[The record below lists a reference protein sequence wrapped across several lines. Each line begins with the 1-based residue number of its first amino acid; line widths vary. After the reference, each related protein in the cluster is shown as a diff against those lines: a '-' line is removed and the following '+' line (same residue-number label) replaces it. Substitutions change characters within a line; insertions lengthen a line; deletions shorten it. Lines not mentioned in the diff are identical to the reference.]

1 MKKITLLVF
10 AAMLTI
16 SAMADVKINV
26 TNFPDAKF
34 RSYLFSNSYGK
45 DGVLTDEEIA
55 RITTIVVSDMGIQS
69 MKGIEF
75 FPELKILSCNINDL
89 TSLDVSKN
97 MKLIKLFCDR
107 NKLKTLDVSK
117 NTVLEMLECGG
128 NLLTTLDLSKNPRLT
143 YLYCPN
149 NPLTSLD
156 LSKNPKLTYLY
167 CCQSQIKG
175 AAMDRLVGS
184 LPKVSYDGRMFVIL
198 HKDEGN
204 VMTTKQVAAAKAK
217 GWKPQYFDGKEWKVY
232 AGSESR

>member
-1 MKKITLLVF
+1 
-10 AAMLTI
+10 MLTI

-97 MKLIKLFCDR
+97 TKLIKLFCDR

-128 NLLTTLDLSKNPRLT
+128 NLLMTLDLSKNPRLT
-143 YLYCPN
+143 YLYCSQN
-149 NPLTSLD
+149 
-156 LSKNPKLTYLY
+156 
-167 CCQSQIKG
+167 QIKG
-175 AAMDRLVGS
+175 AAMDRPVGS
-184 LPKVSYDGRMFVIL
+184 LPKVSHDGRMFVIF

-217 GWKPQYFDGKEWKVY
+217 GWKPQHFDGKKWKTY
-232 AGSESR
+232 AGNASR

>member
-1 MKKITLLVF
+1 
-10 AAMLTI
+10 MLTI

-34 RSYLFSNSYGK
+34 RSYLLSNSYGK

-97 MKLIKLFCDR
+97 TKLIKLFCDR

-128 NLLTTLDLSKNPRLT
+128 NLLMTLDLSKNPRLT

-149 NPLTSLD
+149 NQLTSLD
-156 LSKNPKLTYLY
+156 LSKNPRLTYLY
-167 CCQSQIKG
+167 CSQNQIKG

-184 LPKVSYDGRMFVIL
+184 LPKVSHDGRMFVIF

-204 VMTTKQVAAAKAK
+204 VMTTMQVAAAKAK
-217 GWKPQYFDGKEWKVY
+217 GWKPQHFDGKKRKTY
-232 AGSESR
+232 AGNASR

>member
-1 MKKITLLVF
+1 MKRITLLVF
-10 AAMLTI
+10 AALLTI

-34 RSYLFSNSYGK
+34 RSYLLSNSYGK

-55 RITTIVVSDMGIQS
+55 RITTIVVSDVGIQS

-97 MKLIKLFCDR
+97 TKLIKLFCDR

-128 NLLTTLDLSKNPRLT
+128 NLLMTLDVSKNPRLT

-149 NPLTSLD
+149 NQLTSLD

-167 CCQSQIKG
+167 CSQNQIKG

-184 LPKVSYDGRMFVIL
+184 LPKVSHDGRMFVIF

-217 GWKPQYFDGKEWKVY
+217 GWKPQHFDGKKWKTY
-232 AGSESR
+232 AGNASR

>member
-97 MKLIKLFCDR
+97 TKLIKLFCDR

-128 NLLTTLDLSKNPRLT
+128 NLLMTLDLSKNPRLT

-149 NPLTSLD
+149 NQLTSLD
-156 LSKNPKLTYLY
+156 LSKNPRLTYLY
-167 CCQSQIKG
+167 CSQNQIKG

-184 LPKVSYDGRMFVIL
+184 LPKVSHDGRMFVIF

-217 GWKPQYFDGKEWKVY
+217 GWKPQHFDGKKWKTY
-232 AGSESR
+232 AGNASR

>member
-10 AAMLTI
+10 AALLTI

-34 RSYLFSNSYGK
+34 RSYLLSNSYGK

-55 RITTIVVSDMGIQS
+55 RITTIVVSDMDIQS

-97 MKLIKLFCDR
+97 TKLIKLFCDR

-128 NLLTTLDLSKNPRLT
+128 NLLMTLDLSKNPRLT
-143 YLYCPN
+143 YLYCSQN
-149 NPLTSLD
+149 
-156 LSKNPKLTYLY
+156 
-167 CCQSQIKG
+167 QIKG

-184 LPKVSYDGRMFVIL
+184 LPKVSHDGRMFVIL

-217 GWKPQYFDGKEWKVY
+217 GWKPQHFDGKKWETY
-232 AGSESR
+232 AGNASR

>member
-10 AAMLTI
+10 AALLTI

-34 RSYLFSNSYGK
+34 RSYLLSNSYGK

-97 MKLIKLFCDR
+97 TKLIKLFCDR

-128 NLLTTLDLSKNPRLT
+128 NLLMTLDLSKNPRLT

-149 NPLTSLD
+149 NQLTSLD
-156 LSKNPKLTYLY
+156 VSKNPRLTYLY
-167 CCQSQIKG
+167 CSQNQIKG

-184 LPKVSYDGRMFVIL
+184 LPKVSHDGRMFVIL

-217 GWKPQYFDGKEWKVY
+217 GWKPQHFDGKKWETY
-232 AGSESR
+232 AGNASR